1 MKTPY
6 FPLFVDIQDKPVT
19 VIGGGKIA
27 ARRVRTLLA
36 FGAKIRI
43 ISPQICDE
51 LHDIMVNSEN
61 GEENHGIAVLKR
73 KYRDGDIDD
82 SMLVIA
88 ATDDRETNRI
98 VKEACEKGSIPVNV
112 IDDRR
117 LCDFYFPSVVKTENV
132 VIGIN
137 SGGTDPGY
145 VKEVRKSIE
154 KLLNAES
161 GYQK

>member
-6 FPLFVDIQDKPVT
+6 FPLFVEIQDKPVT

-51 LHDIMVNSEN
+51 LRDVIGNIEN
-61 GEENHGIAVLKR
+61 GDENHRIAVLKR
-73 KYRDGDIDD
+73 KYQDGDIHD

-88 ATDDRETNRI
+88 ATDDRDVNRL
-98 VKEACEKGSIPVNV
+98 VKKACAKEKVPVNV